1 MWTHA
6 ADALMH
12 EQAIWIAGHVS
23 ITASHLFWLLF
34 ISPCHGSCLFWL
46 LCVNTRK
53 EDRDVQISSG
63 SCASR
68 ERAVTSSKKN
78 NTRKLSANYLYRFNS
93 WLISS
98 SVRNIVSV
106 FATAKQLM
114 FLWFQLYSNSR
125 LFTTKYKLCYKKW
138 YKFYRSA
145 RGSARYALVCCYI
158 SCPMEAWNEWTL

>member
-1 MWTHA
+1 MQHWNRLPRYY
-6 ADALMH
+6 ALKDSTLH
-12 EQAIWIAGHVS
+12 EQSIW
-23 ITASHLFWLLF
+23 ASLRTISFDFFLSHPARLLL
-34 ISPCHGSCLFWL
+34 ILTS
-46 LCVNTRK
+46 CVNTRK

-106 FATAKQLM
+106 FATAKQLL
-114 FLWFQLYSNSR
+114 FLWFQLYSNHDYSLLNTNCVIR
-125 LFTTKYKLCYKKW
+125 SVTSFTGPHAV
-138 YKFYRSA
+138 A
-145 RGSARYALVCCYI
+145 RI
-158 SCPMEAWNEWTL
+158 MH

>member
-1 MWTHA
+1 MWTQA

-53 EDRDVQISSG
+53 EDRDVQISLG

-78 NTRKLSANYLYRFNS
+78 NTRNLSANYLYRFSS

-98 SVRNIVSV
+98 SVKNIVSV
-106 FATAKQLM
+106 FVTAKQLL
-114 FLWFQLYSNSR
+114 FLWFQLYSNHDYSLLNTNCVIR
-125 LFTTKYKLCYKKW
+125 SVTSFTGPHAV
-138 YKFYRSA
+138 A
-145 RGSARYALVCCYI
+145 RV
-158 SCPMEAWNEWTL
+158 MH